1 LFLNKEEAALFVP
14 TATTIVEQLH
24 GLRDLGP
31 TVVVITDGTNGSY
44 VYDGGTTWSLPILP
58 APVVERTGC
67 GDAYASGFLSAV
79 MNNQVIPE
87 AMRWGTANAASVI
100 GRVGSQ
106 AGLLTRT
113 EIDKMLST
121 HPKLQPKV
129 E

>member
-1 LFLNKEEAALFVP
+1 
-14 TATTIVEQLH
+14 
-24 GLRDLGP
+24 
-31 TVVVITDGTNGSY
+31 
-44 VYDGGTTWSLPILP
+44 
-58 APVVERTGC
+58 VVERTGC